1 MYRHGSPGQP
11 LWEQTG
17 RGFCGLRT
25 RDKATRIAIN
35 VALPELFPRSAAH
48 EGLHF
53 LKGNGAIVVGIH
65 CLEDTLVSCLP
76 LLQ

>member
-1 MYRHGSPGQP
+1 MT
-11 LWEQTG
+11 L
-17 RGFCGLRT
+17 T
-25 RDKATRIAIN
+25 RCVARRIAIN
-35 VALPELFPRSAAH
+35 VALPELLVASAAH

-65 CLEDTLVSCLP
+65 CLEDTLVSLLP